1 MLRYHLK
8 LDKIDR
14 LGYQLRCMPKKVYM
28 TTHDEKYLT
37 VSSKEVALLCQTA
50 VNLKDASSDSN
61 PMGGNNWQLLRLSCL
76 VRMIKVVRK
85 VKSIK

>member
-1 MLRYHLK
+1 
-8 LDKIDR
+8 
-14 LGYQLRCMPKKVYM
+14 M
-28 TTHDEKYLT
+28 TTHDDKYLII
-37 VSSKEVALLCQTA
+37 SSKEVALLYQTA